1 MDTVFPDESTE
12 RLFQLIHMLQRT
24 ALLNLGHLPHPEGG
38 FRFNLPEAKEAI
50 DLIGALQTTT
60 RGNLDAKSQALLDG
74 LLSEL
79 RLQFVKAPG
88 RKRQIEEE
96 EQDAE
101 TVKQTFASPRDG
113 PSEAL

>member
-1 MDTVFPDESTE
+1 MEAMFPDESTE

-24 ALLNLGHLPHPEGG
+24 ALLNMGHLPHPEGG

-60 RGNLDAKSQALLDG
+60 RGNLDGRSQALLDG

-88 RKRQIEEE
+88 RQRQLEQEER
-96 EQDAE
+96 DAE

-113 PSEAL
+113 PSESL

>member
-50 DLIGALQTTT
+50 DLIGAL
-60 RGNLDAKSQALLDG
+60 DAKPQALLDG

-88 RKRQIEEE
+88 RKRQSEEE